1 MFEQPPVYW
10 GESMGGV
17 RSNPNREN
25 LEAKCIFYLFAY
37 LASECQKYIS
47 KDLNFKISSRTPFS
61 KFLYAPQ
68 FCF

>member
-37 LASECQKYIS
+37 LASECQK
-47 KDLNFKISSRTPFS
+47 LHFQGP
-61 KFLYAPQ
+61 KF
-68 FCF
+68 